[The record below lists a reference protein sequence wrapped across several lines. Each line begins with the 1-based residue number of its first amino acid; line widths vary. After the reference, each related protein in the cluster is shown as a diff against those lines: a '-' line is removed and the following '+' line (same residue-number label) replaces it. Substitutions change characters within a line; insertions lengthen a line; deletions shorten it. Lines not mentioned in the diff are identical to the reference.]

1 MVVYKLYSIL
11 TKVLHSNCVPY
22 MLPYLEKVGI
32 LATGRFLYG
41 AKNDAK
47 RQKRRK
53 IVKTNPKS
61 KEKLDWTASEIHWLP
76 LLLKLYTWK

>member
-22 MLPYLEKVGI
+22 MYVTIPGKKSESYL
-32 LATGRFLYG
+32 LYG